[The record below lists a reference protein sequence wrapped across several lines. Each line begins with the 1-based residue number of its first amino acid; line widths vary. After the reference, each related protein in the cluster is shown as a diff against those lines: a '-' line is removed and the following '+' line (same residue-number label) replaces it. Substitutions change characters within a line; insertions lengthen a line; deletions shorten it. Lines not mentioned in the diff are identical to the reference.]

1 MLLSV
6 VFLKCIRTLHEGE
19 QWRLS
24 GITASIEF
32 VDRTLDRAR
41 EYQQKTEEKTKREKE
56 EEEILK
62 RACAR
67 LGAPTTCV
75 WYSASGQTSF
85 LLFFLSHKS
94 LVAAVFLD
102 RREREREDKGRKK
115 QKRSRK
121 VRERREGSG
130 RKRNERARD
139 GPVEKRL
146 WRLPLR
152 QSARTCTQNKHH
164 SAIHS
169 ASGFE
174 HSSPTVRASRWTGGG
189 GSRGVTSRGDH
200 RTTMRWDRAV
210 SWTVL
215 ALGCIHTR
223 PWKGSG
229 VRKVVARTNVLR
241 KKKERKKEEIERA
254 TRNANTFSLRR

>member
-1 MLLSV
+1 M
-6 VFLKCIRTLHEGE
+6 R
-19 QWRLS
+19 
-24 GITASIEF
+24 
-32 VDRTLDRAR
+32 
-41 EYQQKTEEKTKREKE
+41 REKE

-67 LGAPTTCV
+67 LGAPTPCV

-102 RREREREDKGRKK
+102 PRERQKEKEREEEREREGESDRIKGERNRRGAERWGRVWEARRFWTKK
-115 QKRSRK
+115 KLEG
-121 VRERREGSG
+121 ERR
-130 RKRNERARD
+130 
-139 GPVEKRL
+139 VEKRL

-254 TRNANTFSLRR
+254 TRDANTFSLRR